1 MSEALQRT
9 EAPKS
14 LVRSA
19 VEAVV
24 GGIGK
29 YTKKYGMQLLAA
41 AGLAAAAPNAEA
53 VTVGEETEVAGV
65 NTHEKNEYTPDL
77 NEDGDLVF
85 KSDELGMIAGDI
97 MLKKTSGEL
106 IDIDTDGDEETGLS
120 NLQFSPDGRG
130 IQGTSPLQGSDI
142 YSVYDTSPDESWD
155 TASSAFEHS
164 GDFTDGTWTYGP
176 REQLLG
182 TNINDGLREIVNES
196 GTTVLAIDGRNI
208 HNPSY
213 DGDGHMYYNNCEPDD
228 KNACE
233 VEMVSIGDDL
243 SITSDSQWIATG
255 IFPAA
260 NSQRVVYSKDT
271 GGGNYDLFEKSID
284 AEAPAELEVDAI
296 GGEEGEVLSTEVP
309 TVLNWEDA
317 PDYKIT
323 LSSNPEA
330 TLTGATLITA
340 LDAEVPLTPEELGAN
355 LYSVI
360 MKIGDAESG
369 PCQVIAHYSIG
380 GEEHDLEYL
389 FDIQDESEL
398 VVTSDDGETPLFGG
412 DVSTEGDTEVS
423 VIGEGAVSVE
433 GEGSVSFED
442 IGMGYMASFED
453 AGFDAGS
460 EGDDMDAVTLPMGSI
475 ADPLSRSALNA
486 DTQYCQIRDDEL
498 CTVITRST
506 HPILIMAPN
515 GKTVVITPDQL
526 PMAFHGATLNEV
538 LSGDTGNNNGET
550 GKGGG
555 ASGNQPAGCNIG
567 GKSDAGAGLLLLLA
581 GMMRRRKKGKK

>member
-213 DGDGHMYYNNCEPDD
+213 D
-228 KNACE
+228 
-233 VEMVSIGDDL
+233 
-243 SITSDSQWIATG
+243 
-255 IFPAA
+255 
-260 NSQRVVYSKDT
+260 
-271 GGGNYDLFEKSID
+271 
-284 AEAPAELEVDAI
+284 
-296 GGEEGEVLSTEVP
+296 
-309 TVLNWEDA
+309 
-317 PDYKIT
+317 
-323 LSSNPEA
+323 
-330 TLTGATLITA
+330 
-340 LDAEVPLTPEELGAN
+340 
-355 LYSVI
+355 
-360 MKIGDAESG
+360 
-369 PCQVIAHYSIG
+369 
-380 GEEHDLEYL
+380 
-389 FDIQDESEL
+389 
-398 VVTSDDGETPLFGG
+398 
-412 DVSTEGDTEVS
+412 
-423 VIGEGAVSVE
+423 
-433 GEGSVSFED
+433 
-442 IGMGYMASFED
+442 
-453 AGFDAGS
+453 
-460 EGDDMDAVTLPMGSI
+460 
-475 ADPLSRSALNA
+475 
-486 DTQYCQIRDDEL
+486 
-498 CTVITRST
+498 
-506 HPILIMAPN
+506 
-515 GKTVVITPDQL
+515 
-526 PMAFHGATLNEV
+526 
-538 LSGDTGNNNGET
+538 
-550 GKGGG
+550 
-555 ASGNQPAGCNIG
+555 
-567 GKSDAGAGLLLLLA
+567 
-581 GMMRRRKKGKK
+581 